1 MDCLADTMVERI
13 QGLISSNEKSRTPNE
28 SEVRHI
34 ATAKPKSKAVD
45 PSVHFRTDH
54 NSRNGFN
61 AGERYIR
68 TGTDVRGDI
77 VQCLASTCV
86 KSEGQLCHFEHLR
99 PLRLQCLDSRHEFS
113 QFRLNAFADRSPLW

>member
-1 MDCLADTMVERI
+1 MTSKGIV
-13 QGLISSNEKSRTPNE
+13 SSNEKSRTPNE

-34 ATAKPKSKAVD
+34 ATATKVKAVD
-45 PSVHFRTDH
+45 PSVNCRTDH

-77 VQCLASTCV
+77 VQCLASTRV
-86 KSEGQLCHFEHLR
+86 ESEGQFSLLNCGVI
-99 PLRLQCLDSRHEFS
+99 LRL
-113 QFRLNAFADRSPLW
+113 